1 MYLKKFNQKNWILKL
16 IRKIIY
22 EKKEIITMNT
32 NNYVMN
38 TGRLTDDIKIF
49 DNADGSKK
57 IRFTLAVTNNYKDKN
72 GNRGSQF
79 IPLEAFIGADKDLG
93 VYSKMNKGDLVTVQS
108 TIKNNNYT
116 DKNGQNVYGIVLQV
130 EQVTLLESKQ
140 ITENRKAARAAATA

>member
-57 IRFTLAVTNNYKDKN
+57 IRFTLAVTNTY
-72 GNRGSQF
+72 
-79 IPLEAFIGADKDLG
+79 
-93 VYSKMNKGDLVTVQS
+93 
-108 TIKNNNYT
+108 
-116 DKNGQNVYGIVLQV
+116 
-130 EQVTLLESKQ
+130 
-140 ITENRKAARAAATA
+140 